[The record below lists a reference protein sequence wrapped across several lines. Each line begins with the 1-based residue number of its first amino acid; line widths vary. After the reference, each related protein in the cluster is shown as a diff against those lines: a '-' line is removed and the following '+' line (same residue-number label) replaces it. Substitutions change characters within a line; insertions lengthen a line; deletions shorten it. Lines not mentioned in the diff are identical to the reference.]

1 MEVSVHE
8 AKTQLSRLIEA
19 ALSGERVVIRRGRN
33 PVVELVPIVR
43 KPFTFGVLPSEVG
56 PGPDFLEPMSEE
68 ELSAW
73 EDGK

>member
-19 ALSGERVVIRRGRN
+19 ALTGQRVVIRRGRE
-33 PVVELVPIVR
+33 PVVELVPVVQ
-43 KPFTFGVLPSEVG
+43 KPFRFGILPPELG

-73 EDGK
+73 EGGT

>member
-1 MEVSVHE
+1 MEVTVHE

-19 ALSGERVVIRRGRN
+19 ALAGERVVIRRGRE
-33 PVVELVPIVR
+33 PVVELVPVVR
-43 KPFTFGVLPSEVG
+43 KRFEFGLLPEVG

-73 EDGK
+73 EGGK